1 MTQMLAFHTLDVFT
15 DTGFSGNP
23 LAVVLGADALTTAQ
37 MQIIAREFNLSETIF
52 VQRPVD
58 PANTARVRI
67 FFPTAE
73 IPFAGHPTIG
83 CAILLAEGALN
94 DAPVRIVLEEE
105 AGLVPVTLSR
115 IDGRVVA
122 ELTAPVT
129 PHAAPNTVPGKDLL
143 AAALSLDPADIGFGA
158 HHPGIFQG
166 GPTFLYVP
174 LRDRAALARA
184 RAAQPGWSQLMQ
196 VAGVDNAYLYT
207 PGDGADYQARM
218 YSPTAGIPEDPATGS
233 AVAILSAQLWASGAL
248 GQGEASLTVVQ
259 GVEMGRRSEIGLT
272 VTCNESGVQRAKV
285 QGSAVRISEGRIRIP
300 D

>member
-1 MTQMLAFHTLDVFT
+1 
-15 DTGFSGNP
+15 
-23 LAVVLGADALTTAQ
+23 
-37 MQIIAREFNLSETIF
+37 
-52 VQRPVD
+52 
-58 PANTARVRI
+58 
-67 FFPTAE
+67 
-73 IPFAGHPTIG
+73 
-83 CAILLAEGALN
+83 
-94 DAPVRIVLEEE
+94 
-105 AGLVPVTLSR
+105 
-115 IDGRVVA
+115 
-122 ELTAPVT
+122 
-129 PHAAPNTVPGKDLL
+129 
-143 AAALSLDPADIGFGA
+143 
-158 HHPGIFQG
+158 
-166 GPTFLYVP
+166 
-174 LRDRAALARA
+174 
-184 RAAQPGWSQLMQ
+184 MQ